1 MYLVSNN
8 LKPQRRFTMTG
19 LLPSTE
25 YHLQVEA
32 HNIAGS
38 STGEYSFYTLT
49 KDGGTTPRGSLEASL
64 LFPYSVNL
72 CRLLISAATSYNSRY
87 SARRTCSPVASDA
100 QKPISLVTAR
110 GNRTDKAIK

>member
-1 MYLVSNN
+1 MYVLLYLVSNN

-49 KDGGTTPRGSLEASL
+49 KDGGKLQNDPQGKSGWVVY
-64 LFPYSVNL
+64 PK
-72 CRLLISAATSYNSRY
+72 I
-87 SARRTCSPVASDA
+87 
-100 QKPISLVTAR
+100 
-110 GNRTDKAIK
+110 GG